1 MGVGFVIRTRVAG
14 KVAAMIPARLC
25 CHRRMPAAEGGHLR
39 ARR

>member
-1 MGVGFVIRTRVAG
+1 MGFVIRTRVAG

-25 CHRRMPAAEGGHLR
+25 CRTGMAAEGGRTR